1 GGLIMESIKEAE
13 NKTCQVQKSLEFFS
27 HFLQDKMCGKCLP
40 CMYGTEQI
48 IEILQKL
55 IQGEGEEND
64 THLLRLISS
73 GLEETVRCKHG
84 RDAAAVLTS
93 SLLFEEQYQEHWEE
107 KRCSSRSCEKLT
119 SYRVIAE
126 KCTMCGLCKE
136 ICPEGAVFGEEYIP
150 YLADNE
156 PYYIEANKCSKCGR
170 CLEVCP
176 EGAIEVV

>member
-1 GGLIMESIKEAE
+1 MSSTRQSINEAV
-13 NKTCQVQKSLEFFS
+13 NNTCGVLKSLEFFS

-40 CMYGTEQI
+40 CMFGTEQI

-55 IQGEGEEND
+55 TQGEGEEKD
-64 THLLRLISS
+64 VHLLRLISS
-73 GLEETVRCKHG
+73 GLEETARCKHG
-84 RDAAAVLTS
+84 KDAAGVLAS
-93 SLLFEEQYQEHWEE
+93 SLLSGEEYEGHWEK
-107 KRCSSRSCEKLT
+107 KRCSRRSCEKLI

-136 ICPEGAVFGEEYIP
+136 ICPEGAVFGEEYVS

-156 PYYIEANKCSKCGR
+156 PYYINANKCSKCGR

-176 EGAIEVV
+176 EGAIELV